1 MTNYKYIID
10 YLILKYYFLVSVILL
25 SCPSFLWAE
34 LVVKADLQGS
44 LNTSYEPLLINQALS
59 KALETHPLIHSR
71 RGDYEASMSD
81 LDAARWSLFPTISTA
96 AQTALDGLDQT
107 SAGVIQPIWSGGR
120 LSGQVESAL
129 ARSKMAL
136 ADIDDARQIVLT
148 DTANSFLELNRAL
161 IKEDIAQSNVVEHQR
176 LFEII
181 QRRALAATSPDVDV
195 QLADARLSYAKSQ
208 ELQVTSSSEI
218 ARSQLEQLIGIEVN
232 GIIPPSEPDMTIDLL
247 SELESSAIAYSPR
260 LRQLRSKSQNLKA
273 EVKVASSV
281 LYPQVSLGY
290 ERQFGQLL
298 FAQEREQIF
307 LSVEFQPG
315 AGMSARALTS
325 AANSR
330 LIANQNEIEAAEREL
345 RRQVQIAWQEREA
358 ARNQLLPSRRLVS
371 ATKEVVESYL
381 RQYTVGRKS
390 WLDVLNAQREFVQ
403 AEFTLSDYRAL
414 LLNSSY
420 RLQILSGSLPLQ
432 EMLN

>member
-1 MTNYKYIID
+1 M
-10 YLILKYYFLVSVILL
+10 KYYSLISAILL
-25 SCPSFLWAE
+25 FCSNFLWAE
-34 LVVKADLQGS
+34 PGIKAEMREFIG
-44 LNTSYEPLLINQALS
+44 TSFEPLSINQALS
-59 KALETHPLIHSR
+59 TALEFHPLILSR
-71 RGDYEASMSD
+71 RGDYEASRSD
-81 LDAARWSLFPTISTA
+81 LDAARWSRFPSISSA

-107 SAGVIQPIWSGGR
+107 SAGIIQPIWSGGR

-136 ADIDDARQIVLT
+136 ADVDGARQIVLT
-148 DTANSFLELNRAL
+148 DTANSFLELTRAL
-161 IKEDIAQSNVVEHQR
+161 IKKDIAQSNVVEHQR

-208 ELQVTSSSEI
+208 ELQVASSKQI
-218 ARSQLEQLIGIEVN
+218 ARSQLEQLIGIEVHD
-232 GIIPPSEPDMTIDLL
+232 IKLPSEPKMAIELL
-247 SELESSAIAYSPR
+247 SELENAAIAYSPT
-260 LRQLRSKSQNLKA
+260 LRQLRSKSNNLKA

-290 ERQFGQLL
+290 ERQFGELL

-330 LIANQNEIEAAEREL
+330 LKANHNEIEAAEREL

-358 ARNQLLPSRRLVS
+358 ARGQLLPSRRLVS

-403 AEFTLSDYRAL
+403 AEFTLSDYRVL

-432 EMLN
+432 EILN

>member
-1 MTNYKYIID
+1 MKHYC
-10 YLILKYYFLVSVILL
+10 LVSVILL
-25 SCPSFLWAE
+25 SCSSFLWAD
-34 LVVKADLQGS
+34 LGAKADMQRPVS
-44 LNTSYEPLLINQALS
+44 TSYAPLLINQALS
-59 KALETHPLIHSR
+59 TALETHPLIHSR

-81 LDAARWSLFPTISTA
+81 LDAARWSRFPTISTA

-129 ARSKMAL
+129 ARSNMAL

-161 IKEDIAQSNVVEHQR
+161 IKENIAQSNVVEHQR

-208 ELQVTSSSEI
+208 ELQVISSSEI

-232 GIIPPSEPDMTIDLL
+232 GIISPSEPNMTIDLL

>member
-1 MTNYKYIID
+1 M
-10 YLILKYYFLVSVILL
+10 KYYSFISAILL
-25 SCPSFLWAE
+25 FCSNFLWAE
-34 LVVKADLQGS
+34 PGIKAEMREFIG
-44 LNTSYEPLLINQALS
+44 TSFEPLSISQALS
-59 KALETHPLIHSR
+59 TALEFHPLILSR
-71 RGDYEASMSD
+71 RGDYEASRSD
-81 LDAARWSLFPTISTA
+81 LDAARWSRFPSISSA

-107 SAGVIQPIWSGGR
+107 SAGIIQPIWSGGR

-136 ADIDDARQIVLT
+136 ADVDDARQIVLT
-148 DTANSFLELNRAL
+148 DTANSFLELTRAL
-161 IKEDIAQSNVVEHQR
+161 IKKDIAQSNVVEHQR

-208 ELQVTSSSEI
+208 ELQVASSKQI
-218 ARSQLEQLIGIEVN
+218 ARSQLEQLIGIEVHD
-232 GIIPPSEPDMTIDLL
+232 IKLPSEPKMTIELL
-247 SELESSAIAYSPR
+247 SELENAAIAYSPT
-260 LRQLRSKSQNLKA
+260 LRQLRSKSNNLKA

-290 ERQFGQLL
+290 ERQFGELL

-330 LIANQNEIEAAEREL
+330 LKANHNEIEAAEREL

-358 ARNQLLPSRRLVS
+358 ARGQLLPSRRLVS

-403 AEFTLSDYRAL
+403 AEFTLSDYRVL

-432 EMLN
+432 EILN

>member
-1 MTNYKYIID
+1 M
-10 YLILKYYFLVSVILL
+10 KYYSLISAILL
-25 SCPSFLWAE
+25 FCSNFLWAE
-34 LVVKADLQGS
+34 PGIKAEMREFIG
-44 LNTSYEPLLINQALS
+44 TSFEPLSINQALS
-59 KALETHPLIHSR
+59 TALEFHPLILSR
-71 RGDYEASMSD
+71 RGDYEASRSD
-81 LDAARWSLFPTISTA
+81 LDAARWSRFPSISSA

-107 SAGVIQPIWSGGR
+107 SAGIIQPIWSGGR

-136 ADIDDARQIVLT
+136 ADVDDARQIVLT
-148 DTANSFLELNRAL
+148 DTANSFLELTRAL
-161 IKEDIAQSNVVEHQR
+161 IKKDIAQSNVVEHQR

-208 ELQVTSSSEI
+208 ELQVASSKQI
-218 ARSQLEQLIGIEVN
+218 ARSQLEQLIGIEVHD
-232 GIIPPSEPDMTIDLL
+232 IKLPSEPKMAIELL
-247 SELESSAIAYSPR
+247 SELENAAIAYSPT
-260 LRQLRSKSQNLKA
+260 LRQLRSKSKNLKA

-290 ERQFGQLL
+290 ERQFGELL

-330 LIANQNEIEAAEREL
+330 LKANHNEIEAAEREL

-358 ARNQLLPSRRLVS
+358 ARGQLLPSRRLVS

-403 AEFTLSDYRAL
+403 AEFTLSDYRVL

>member
-1 MTNYKYIID
+1 M
-10 YLILKYYFLVSVILL
+10 KYYSLISAILL
-25 SCPSFLWAE
+25 FCSNFLWAE
-34 LVVKADLQGS
+34 PGIKAEMREFIG
-44 LNTSYEPLLINQALS
+44 TSFEPLSINQALS
-59 KALETHPLIHSR
+59 TALEFHPLILSR
-71 RGDYEASMSD
+71 RGDYEASRSD
-81 LDAARWSLFPTISTA
+81 LDAARWSRFPSISSA

-107 SAGVIQPIWSGGR
+107 SAGIIQPIWSGGR

-136 ADIDDARQIVLT
+136 ADVDDARQIVLT
-148 DTANSFLELNRAL
+148 DTANSFLELTRAL
-161 IKEDIAQSNVVEHQR
+161 IKKDIAQSNVVEHQR

-208 ELQVTSSSEI
+208 ELQVASSKQI
-218 ARSQLEQLIGIEVN
+218 ARSQLEQLIGIEVHD
-232 GIIPPSEPDMTIDLL
+232 IKLPSEPKMAIELL
-247 SELESSAIAYSPR
+247 SELENAAIAYSPT
-260 LRQLRSKSQNLKA
+260 LRQLRSKSKNLKA

-290 ERQFGQLL
+290 ERQFGELL

-330 LIANQNEIEAAEREL
+330 LKANHNEIEAAEREL

-358 ARNQLLPSRRLVS
+358 ARGQLLPSRRLVS

-403 AEFTLSDYRAL
+403 AEFKLSDYRVL

-432 EMLN
+432 EILN

>member
-1 MTNYKYIID
+1 METRE
-10 YLILKYYFLVSVILL
+10 LIGT
-25 SCPSFLWAE
+25 SF
-34 LVVKADLQGS
+34 
-44 LNTSYEPLLINQALS
+44 EPLSIDQALS
-59 KALETHPLIHSR
+59 TALETHPLILSR
-71 RGDYEASMSD
+71 RGDYEASRSD
-81 LDAARWSLFPTISTA
+81 LDAARWSRFPTISSA

-107 SAGVIQPIWSGGR
+107 SAGIIQPIWSGGR
-120 LSGQVESAL
+120 LSGQIESAL
-129 ARSKMAL
+129 ARSEMAL

-148 DTANSFLELNRAL
+148 DTTNSFLELIRAL
-161 IKEDIAQSNVVEHQR
+161 IKEDIARSNVVEHQR

-208 ELQVTSSSEI
+208 ELQVASSREI
-218 ARSQLEQLIGIEVN
+218 ARSQLEQLIGIEVHD
-232 GIIPPSEPDMTIDLL
+232 IKPPSEPKMMIDLL
-247 SELESSAIAYSPR
+247 SELESSAIAYSPT

-290 ERQFGQLL
+290 ERQFGELL

-330 LIANQNEIEAAEREL
+330 LEANQNEMEAAEREL

-358 ARNQLLPSRRLVS
+358 ARNQLLPSRKLVL

-403 AEFTLSDYRAL
+403 AEFTLSDYRVL

-420 RLQILSGSLPLQ
+420 RLQILSGSLPLR

>member
-1 MTNYKYIID
+1 MREFIGT
-10 YLILKYYFLVSVILL
+10 
-25 SCPSFLWAE
+25 SF
-34 LVVKADLQGS
+34 
-44 LNTSYEPLLINQALS
+44 EPLSISQALS
-59 KALETHPLIHSR
+59 TALEFHPLILSR
-71 RGDYEASMSD
+71 RGDYEASRSD
-81 LDAARWSLFPTISTA
+81 LDAARWSRFPSISSA

-107 SAGVIQPIWSGGR
+107 SAGIIQPIWSGGR

-136 ADIDDARQIVLT
+136 ADVDDARQIVLT
-148 DTANSFLELNRAL
+148 DTANSFLELTRAL
-161 IKEDIAQSNVVEHQR
+161 IKKDIAQSNVVEHQR

-208 ELQVTSSSEI
+208 ELQVASSKQI
-218 ARSQLEQLIGIEVN
+218 ARSQLEQLIGIEVHD
-232 GIIPPSEPDMTIDLL
+232 IKLPSEPKMAIELL
-247 SELESSAIAYSPR
+247 SELENAAIAYSPT
-260 LRQLRSKSQNLKA
+260 LRQLRSKSNNLKA

-290 ERQFGQLL
+290 ERQFGELL

-330 LIANQNEIEAAEREL
+330 LKANHNEIEAAEREL

-358 ARNQLLPSRRLVS
+358 ARGQLLPSRRLVS

-403 AEFTLSDYRAL
+403 AEFTLSDYRVL

-432 EMLN
+432 EILN

>member
-1 MTNYKYIID
+1 METRE
-10 YLILKYYFLVSVILL
+10 LIGT
-25 SCPSFLWAE
+25 SF
-34 LVVKADLQGS
+34 
-44 LNTSYEPLLINQALS
+44 EPLSIDQALS
-59 KALETHPLIHSR
+59 TALETHPLILSR
-71 RGDYEASMSD
+71 RGDYEASRSD
-81 LDAARWSLFPTISTA
+81 LDAARWSRFPTISSA

-107 SAGVIQPIWSGGR
+107 SAGIIQPIWSGGR

-129 ARSKMAL
+129 ARSEMAL

-148 DTANSFLELNRAL
+148 DTANSFLELIRAL
-161 IKEDIAQSNVVEHQR
+161 IKEDIARSNVVEHQR

-208 ELQVTSSSEI
+208 ELQVASSREI
-218 ARSQLEQLIGIEVN
+218 ARSQLEQLIGIEVHD
-232 GIIPPSEPDMTIDLL
+232 IKPPSEPKMMIDLL
-247 SELESSAIAYSPR
+247 SELESSAIAYSPT

-290 ERQFGQLL
+290 ERQFGELL

-330 LIANQNEIEAAEREL
+330 LEANQNEMEAAEREL

-358 ARNQLLPSRRLVS
+358 ARNQLLPSRKLVL

-403 AEFTLSDYRAL
+403 AEFTLSDYRVL

-420 RLQILSGSLPLQ
+420 RLQILSGSLPLR

>member
-1 MTNYKYIID
+1 METRE
-10 YLILKYYFLVSVILL
+10 LIGT
-25 SCPSFLWAE
+25 SF
-34 LVVKADLQGS
+34 
-44 LNTSYEPLLINQALS
+44 EPLSIDQALS
-59 KALETHPLIHSR
+59 TALETHPLILSR
-71 RGDYEASMSD
+71 RGDYEASRSD
-81 LDAARWSLFPTISTA
+81 LDAARWSRFPTISSA

-107 SAGVIQPIWSGGR
+107 SAGIIQPIWSGGR

-129 ARSKMAL
+129 ARSEMAL

-148 DTANSFLELNRAL
+148 DTTNSFLELIRAL
-161 IKEDIAQSNVVEHQR
+161 IKEDIARSNVVEHQR

-208 ELQVTSSSEI
+208 ELQVASSREI
-218 ARSQLEQLIGIEVN
+218 ARSQLEQLIGIEVHD
-232 GIIPPSEPDMTIDLL
+232 IKPPSEPKMMIDLL
-247 SELESSAIAYSPR
+247 SELESSAIAYSPT

-290 ERQFGQLL
+290 ERQFGELL

-330 LIANQNEIEAAEREL
+330 LEANQNEMEAAEREL

-358 ARNQLLPSRRLVS
+358 ARNQLLPSRKLVL

-403 AEFTLSDYRAL
+403 AEFTLSDYRVL

-420 RLQILSGSLPLQ
+420 RLQILSGSLPLR

>member
-1 MTNYKYIID
+1 MTDYKYIND
-10 YLILKYYFLVSVILL
+10 YLILKYYFLVSVILS
-25 SCPSFLWAE
+25 SCSSFLWAE
-34 LVVKADLQGS
+34 LGVKADMQGPV
-44 LNTSYEPLLINQALS
+44 NTSHEPLLMNQALS

-81 LDAARWSLFPTISTA
+81 LDAARWSRFPAISSA

-129 ARSKMAL
+129 ARSNMAL

-218 ARSQLEQLIGIEVN
+218 ARSQLEQLIGIEVKD
-232 GIIPPSEPDMTIDLL
+232 IISPSEPKMTIDLL

-260 LRQLRSKSQNLKA
+260 LRQLRSKSENLKA

>member
-1 MTNYKYIID
+1 MKN
-10 YLILKYYFLVSVILL
+10 YYFVSAILVSCSSLV
-25 SCPSFLWAE
+25 WAE
-34 LVVKADLQGS
+34 PSVKVETRELIG
-44 LNTSYEPLLINQALS
+44 TSFEPLSIDQALS
-59 KALETHPLIHSR
+59 TALETHPLILSR
-71 RGDYEASMSD
+71 RGDYEASRSD
-81 LDAARWSLFPTISTA
+81 LDAARWSRFPTISSA

-107 SAGVIQPIWSGGR
+107 SAGIIQPIWSGGR

-129 ARSKMAL
+129 ARSEMAL

-148 DTANSFLELNRAL
+148 DTANSFLELIRAL
-161 IKEDIAQSNVVEHQR
+161 IKEDIARSNVVEHQR

-208 ELQVTSSSEI
+208 ELQVASSREI
-218 ARSQLEQLIGIEVN
+218 ARSQLEQLIGIEVHD
-232 GIIPPSEPDMTIDLL
+232 IKPPSEPKMMIDLL
-247 SELESSAIAYSPR
+247 SELESSAIAYSPT

-290 ERQFGQLL
+290 ERQFGELL

-330 LIANQNEIEAAEREL
+330 LEANQNEMEAAEREL

-358 ARNQLLPSRRLVS
+358 ARNQLLPSRKLVL

-403 AEFTLSDYRAL
+403 AEFTLSDYRVL

-420 RLQILSGSLPLQ
+420 RLQILSGSLPLR

>member
-1 MTNYKYIID
+1 M
-10 YLILKYYFLVSVILL
+10 KYYSFISAILL
-25 SCPSFLWAE
+25 FCSNFLWAE
-34 LVVKADLQGS
+34 PGIKAEMREFIG
-44 LNTSYEPLLINQALS
+44 TSFEPLSINQALS
-59 KALETHPLIHSR
+59 TALEFHPLILSR
-71 RGDYEASMSD
+71 RGDYEASRSD
-81 LDAARWSLFPTISTA
+81 LDAARWSRFPSISSA

-107 SAGVIQPIWSGGR
+107 SAGIIQPIWSGGR

-136 ADIDDARQIVLT
+136 ADVDGARQIVLT
-148 DTANSFLELNRAL
+148 DTANSFLELTRAL
-161 IKEDIAQSNVVEHQR
+161 IKKDIAQSNVVEHQR

-208 ELQVTSSSEI
+208 ELQVASSKQI
-218 ARSQLEQLIGIEVN
+218 ARSQLEQLIGIEVHD
-232 GIIPPSEPDMTIDLL
+232 IKLPSEPKMTIELL
-247 SELESSAIAYSPR
+247 SELENAAIAYSPT
-260 LRQLRSKSQNLKA
+260 LRQLRSKSNNLKA

-290 ERQFGQLL
+290 ERQFGELL

-330 LIANQNEIEAAEREL
+330 LKANHNEIEAAEREL

-358 ARNQLLPSRRLVS
+358 ARGQLLPSRRLVS

-403 AEFTLSDYRAL
+403 AEFTLSDYRVL

-432 EMLN
+432 EILN

>member
-1 MTNYKYIID
+1 MTNYKYIND
-10 YLILKYYFLVSVILL
+10 YLILKYYFLVSVILS
-25 SCPSFLWAE
+25 SCSSFLWAE
-34 LVVKADLQGS
+34 LGSKADMQRPVS
-44 LNTSYEPLLINQALS
+44 TSYEPLLINQALS
-59 KALETHPLIHSR
+59 TALETHPLIHSR
-71 RGDYEASMSD
+71 LGDYEASMSD
-81 LDAARWSLFPTISTA
+81 LDAARWSRFPTISTA

-129 ARSKMAL
+129 ARSNMAL

-218 ARSQLEQLIGIEVN
+218 ARSQLEQLIGIEVKD
-232 GIIPPSEPDMTIDLL
+232 IISPSEPKMTIDLL

>member
-1 MTNYKYIID
+1 V
-10 YLILKYYFLVSVILL
+10 KYYSLISAILL
-25 SCPSFLWAE
+25 FCSNFLWAE
-34 LVVKADLQGS
+34 PGIKAEMREFIG
-44 LNTSYEPLLINQALS
+44 TSFEPLSINQALS
-59 KALETHPLIHSR
+59 TALEFHPLILSR
-71 RGDYEASMSD
+71 RGDYEASRSD
-81 LDAARWSLFPTISTA
+81 LDAARWSRFPSISSA

-107 SAGVIQPIWSGGR
+107 SAGIIQPIWSGGR

-136 ADIDDARQIVLT
+136 ADVDDARQIVLT
-148 DTANSFLELNRAL
+148 DTANSFLELTRAL
-161 IKEDIAQSNVVEHQR
+161 IKKDIAQSNVVEHQR

-208 ELQVTSSSEI
+208 ELQVASSKQI
-218 ARSQLEQLIGIEVN
+218 ARSQLEQLIGIEVHD
-232 GIIPPSEPDMTIDLL
+232 IKLPSEPKMTIELL
-247 SELESSAIAYSPR
+247 SELENAAIAYSPT
-260 LRQLRSKSQNLKA
+260 LRQLRSKSNNLKA

-290 ERQFGQLL
+290 ERQFGELL

-330 LIANQNEIEAAEREL
+330 LKANYNEIEAAQREL

-358 ARNQLLPSRRLVS
+358 ARGQLLPSRRLVS

-403 AEFTLSDYRAL
+403 AEFTLSDYRVL

>member
-1 MTNYKYIID
+1 M
-10 YLILKYYFLVSVILL
+10 KYYSFISAILL
-25 SCPSFLWAE
+25 FCSNFLWAE
-34 LVVKADLQGS
+34 PGIKAEMREFIG
-44 LNTSYEPLLINQALS
+44 TSFEPLSISQALS
-59 KALETHPLIHSR
+59 TALEFHPLILSR
-71 RGDYEASMSD
+71 RGDYEASRSD
-81 LDAARWSLFPTISTA
+81 LDAARWSRFPSISSA

-107 SAGVIQPIWSGGR
+107 SAGIIQPIWSGGR

-136 ADIDDARQIVLT
+136 ADVDGARQIVLT
-148 DTANSFLELNRAL
+148 DTANSFLELTRAL
-161 IKEDIAQSNVVEHQR
+161 IKKDIAQSNVVEHQR

-208 ELQVTSSSEI
+208 ELQVASSKQI
-218 ARSQLEQLIGIEVN
+218 ARSQLEQLIGIEVHD
-232 GIIPPSEPDMTIDLL
+232 IKLPSEPKMAIELL
-247 SELESSAIAYSPR
+247 SELENAAIAYSPT
-260 LRQLRSKSQNLKA
+260 LRQLRSKSNNLKA

-290 ERQFGQLL
+290 ERQFGELL

-330 LIANQNEIEAAEREL
+330 LKANYNEIEAAQREL

-358 ARNQLLPSRRLVS
+358 ARGQLLPSRRLVS

-403 AEFTLSDYRAL
+403 AEFTLSDYRVL

>member
-1 MTNYKYIID
+1 MTNYKYTID

-25 SCPSFLWAE
+25 SCSSFLWAE
-34 LVVKADLQGS
+34 LGVKADMQGPV
-44 LNTSYEPLLINQALS
+44 NTSYEPLLINQALS
-59 KALETHPLIHSR
+59 TALETHPLIHSR
-71 RGDYEASMSD
+71 RGDYEASISD
-81 LDAARWSLFPTISTA
+81 LDAARWSRFPTISTA
-96 AQTALDGLDQT
+96 AQTALDGLEQT

-129 ARSKMAL
+129 ARSNMAL

-148 DTANSFLELNRAL
+148 DTANSFLELNSAL

-208 ELQVTSSSEI
+208 ELQLISSSEI
-218 ARSQLEQLIGIEVN
+218 ARSQLEQLIGIEVK
-232 GIIPPSEPDMTIDLL
+232 GIISPSEPNMTIDLL
-247 SELESSAIAYSPR
+247 PELESSAIAYSPR

>member
-1 MTNYKYIID
+1 MKTYHLASAI
-10 YLILKYYFLVSVILL
+10 FL
-25 SCPSFLWAE
+25 SCSSFLWAE
-34 LVVKADLQGS
+34 PGVNVDMRELVEK
-44 LNTSYEPLLINQALS
+44 SYEPLSIDQALS
-59 KALETHPLIHSR
+59 TALETHPLVLSR
-71 RGDYEASMSD
+71 LGDYEASRSD
-81 LDAARWSLFPTISTA
+81 LNAARWSRFPTISSA

-107 SAGVIQPIWSGGR
+107 SAGIIQPIWAGGR
-120 LSGQVESAL
+120 LSGQVESAFAL
-129 ARSKMAL
+129 SEMAL
-136 ADIDDARQIVLT
+136 ADVDDARQIVLT
-148 DTANSFLELNRAL
+148 DTAKSFLELIRAL
-161 IKEDIAQSNVVEHQR
+161 IKEDIARSNVVEHQR

-208 ELQVTSSSEI
+208 ELQVVSSRDI
-218 ARSQLEQLIGIEVN
+218 ARSQLEQLIGIEVHD
-232 GIIPPSEPDMTIDLL
+232 IKPPSAPKMTIELL
-247 SELESSAIAYSPR
+247 SELESSAIAFSPT
-260 LRQLRSKSQNLKA
+260 LRQLRSKSQKLKA

-290 ERQFGQLL
+290 ERQFGELL

-315 AGMSARALTS
+315 AGMSARAMTS

-330 LIANQNEIEAAEREL
+330 LEANRNEIEAAEREL

-358 ARNQLLPSRRLVS
+358 ARNQLPPSRRLVL

-403 AEFTLSDYRAL
+403 AEFTLSDYRVL
-414 LLNSSY
+414 RLNSTY

-432 EMLN
+432 KMLN

>member
-1 MTNYKYIID
+1 LTNYKYIID

-315 AGMSARALTS
+315 AGISARALTS

-358 ARNQLLPSRRLVS
+358 AKNQLLPSRRLVS

>member
-315 AGMSARALTS
+315 AGISARALTS

-358 ARNQLLPSRRLVS
+358 AKNQLLPSRRLVS

>member
-1 MTNYKYIID
+1 M
-10 YLILKYYFLVSVILL
+10 VMR
-25 SCPSFLWAE
+25 E
-34 LVVKADLQGS
+34 LVEKS
-44 LNTSYEPLLINQALS
+44 FEPLSIDQALS
-59 KALETHPLIHSR
+59 TALETHPLILSR
-71 RGDYEASMSD
+71 RGDYEASRSD
-81 LDAARWSLFPTISTA
+81 LDAARWSRFPSISSA

-107 SAGVIQPIWSGGR
+107 SAGIIQPIWSGGR

-136 ADIDDARQIVLT
+136 ADVDGARQIVLT
-148 DTANSFLELNRAL
+148 DTANSFLELTRAL
-161 IKEDIAQSNVVEHQR
+161 IKKDIAQSNVVEHQR

-208 ELQVTSSSEI
+208 ELQVASSKQI
-218 ARSQLEQLIGIEVN
+218 ARSQLEQLIGIEVHD
-232 GIIPPSEPDMTIDLL
+232 IKLPSEPKMAIELL
-247 SELESSAIAYSPR
+247 SELENAAIAYSPT
-260 LRQLRSKSQNLKA
+260 LRQLRSKSKNLKA

-290 ERQFGQLL
+290 ERQFGELL

-307 LSVEFQPG
+307 LSLEFQPG

-330 LIANQNEIEAAEREL
+330 LKANHNEIEAAERGL

-358 ARNQLLPSRRLVS
+358 ARGQLLPSRRLVS

-403 AEFTLSDYRAL
+403 AEFTLSDYRVL

>member
-1 MTNYKYIID
+1 MTDYKYIND
-10 YLILKYYFLVSVILL
+10 YLILKYYFLVSVILS
-25 SCPSFLWAE
+25 SCSSFLWAE
-34 LVVKADLQGS
+34 LGVKADMQGPV
-44 LNTSYEPLLINQALS
+44 NTSHEPLLMNQALS

-81 LDAARWSLFPTISTA
+81 LDAARWSRFPAISSA

-129 ARSKMAL
+129 ARSNMAL

-195 QLADARLSYAKSQ
+195 QLANARLSYAKSQ

-232 GIIPPSEPDMTIDLL
+232 GIISPSEPKMTIDLL

-260 LRQLRSKSQNLKA
+260 LRQLRSKSENLKA

-403 AEFTLSDYRAL
+403 AEFTLSDYRVL

>member
-1 MTNYKYIID
+1 VKN
-10 YLILKYYFLVSVILL
+10 YYFVSAILVSCSSLV
-25 SCPSFLWAE
+25 WAE
-34 LVVKADLQGS
+34 PSVKVETRELIG
-44 LNTSYEPLLINQALS
+44 TSFEPLSIDQALS
-59 KALETHPLIHSR
+59 TALETHPLILSR
-71 RGDYEASMSD
+71 RGDYEASRSD
-81 LDAARWSLFPTISTA
+81 LDAARWSRFPTISSA

-107 SAGVIQPIWSGGR
+107 SAGIIQPIWSGGR

-129 ARSKMAL
+129 ARSEMAL

-148 DTANSFLELNRAL
+148 DTANSFLELIRAL
-161 IKEDIAQSNVVEHQR
+161 IKEDIARSNVVEHQR

-208 ELQVTSSSEI
+208 ELQVASSREI
-218 ARSQLEQLIGIEVN
+218 ARSQLEQLIGIEVHD
-232 GIIPPSEPDMTIDLL
+232 IKPPSEPKMMIDLL
-247 SELESSAIAYSPR
+247 SELESSAIAYSPT

-290 ERQFGQLL
+290 ERQFGELL

-330 LIANQNEIEAAEREL
+330 LEANQNEMEAAEREL

-358 ARNQLLPSRRLVS
+358 ARNQLLPSRKLVL

-403 AEFTLSDYRAL
+403 AEFTLSDYRVL

-420 RLQILSGSLPLQ
+420 RLQILSGSLPLR

>member
-195 QLADARLSYAKSQ
+195 QLADARLSFAKSQ

-315 AGMSARALTS
+315 AGISARALTS

-358 ARNQLLPSRRLVS
+358 AKNQLLPSRRLVS

>member
-1 MTNYKYIID
+1 MTDYKYIND
-10 YLILKYYFLVSVILL
+10 YLILKYYFLVSVILS
-25 SCPSFLWAE
+25 SCSSFLWAE
-34 LVVKADLQGS
+34 LGVKADMQGPV
-44 LNTSYEPLLINQALS
+44 NTSHEPLLMNQALS

-81 LDAARWSLFPTISTA
+81 LDAARWSRFPAISSA

-129 ARSKMAL
+129 ARSNMAL

-218 ARSQLEQLIGIEVN
+218 ARSQLEQLIGIEVKD
-232 GIIPPSEPDMTIDLL
+232 IISPSEPKMTIDLL

-260 LRQLRSKSQNLKA
+260 LRQLRSKSENLKA

-307 LSVEFQPG
+307 LSVVFQPG

>member
-1 MTNYKYIID
+1 MKN
-10 YLILKYYFLVSVILL
+10 YYFVSAILVSCSSLV
-25 SCPSFLWAE
+25 WAE
-34 LVVKADLQGS
+34 PSVKVETRELIG
-44 LNTSYEPLLINQALS
+44 TSFEPLSIDQALS
-59 KALETHPLIHSR
+59 TALETHPLILSR
-71 RGDYEASMSD
+71 RGDYEASRSD
-81 LDAARWSLFPTISTA
+81 LDAARWSRFPTISSA

-107 SAGVIQPIWSGGR
+107 SAGIIQPIWSGGR

-129 ARSKMAL
+129 ARSEMAL

-148 DTANSFLELNRAL
+148 DTTNSFLELIRAL
-161 IKEDIAQSNVVEHQR
+161 IKEDIARSNVVEHQR

-208 ELQVTSSSEI
+208 ELQVASSREI
-218 ARSQLEQLIGIEVN
+218 ARSQLEQLIGIEVHD
-232 GIIPPSEPDMTIDLL
+232 IKPPSEPKMMIDLL
-247 SELESSAIAYSPR
+247 SELESSAIAYSPT

-290 ERQFGQLL
+290 ERQFGELL

-330 LIANQNEIEAAEREL
+330 LEANQNEMEAAEREL

-358 ARNQLLPSRRLVS
+358 ARNQLLPSRKLVL

-403 AEFTLSDYRAL
+403 AEFTLSDYRVL

-420 RLQILSGSLPLQ
+420 RLQILSGSLPLR

>member
-1 MTNYKYIID
+1 M
-10 YLILKYYFLVSVILL
+10 KYYSFISAILL
-25 SCPSFLWAE
+25 FCSNFLWAE
-34 LVVKADLQGS
+34 PGIKAEMREFIG
-44 LNTSYEPLLINQALS
+44 TSFEPLSINQALS
-59 KALETHPLIHSR
+59 TALEFHPLILSR
-71 RGDYEASMSD
+71 RGDYEASRSD
-81 LDAARWSLFPTISTA
+81 LDAARWSRFPSISSA

-107 SAGVIQPIWSGGR
+107 SAGIIQPIWSGGR

-136 ADIDDARQIVLT
+136 ADVDGARQIVLT
-148 DTANSFLELNRAL
+148 DTANSFLELTRAL
-161 IKEDIAQSNVVEHQR
+161 IKKDIAQSNVVEHQR

-208 ELQVTSSSEI
+208 ELQVASSKQI
-218 ARSQLEQLIGIEVN
+218 ARSQLEQLIGIEVHD
-232 GIIPPSEPDMTIDLL
+232 IKLPSEPKMAIELL
-247 SELESSAIAYSPR
+247 SELENAAIAYSPT
-260 LRQLRSKSQNLKA
+260 LRQLRSKSNNLKA

-290 ERQFGQLL
+290 ERQFGELL

-330 LIANQNEIEAAEREL
+330 LKANHNEIEAAEREL

-358 ARNQLLPSRRLVS
+358 ARGQLLPSRRLVS

-403 AEFTLSDYRAL
+403 AEFTLSDYRVL

-432 EMLN
+432 EILN

>member
-1 MTNYKYIID
+1 M
-10 YLILKYYFLVSVILL
+10 KYYSLISAILL
-25 SCPSFLWAE
+25 FCSNFLWAE
-34 LVVKADLQGS
+34 PGIKAEMREFIG
-44 LNTSYEPLLINQALS
+44 TSFEPLSISQALS
-59 KALETHPLIHSR
+59 TALEFHPLILSR
-71 RGDYEASMSD
+71 RGDYEASRSD
-81 LDAARWSLFPTISTA
+81 LDAARWSRFPSISSA

-107 SAGVIQPIWSGGR
+107 SAGIIQPIWSGGR

-136 ADIDDARQIVLT
+136 ADVDDARQIVLT
-148 DTANSFLELNRAL
+148 DTANSFLELTRAL
-161 IKEDIAQSNVVEHQR
+161 IKKDIAQSNVVEHQR

-208 ELQVTSSSEI
+208 ELQVASSKQI
-218 ARSQLEQLIGIEVN
+218 ARSQLEQLIGIEVHD
-232 GIIPPSEPDMTIDLL
+232 IKLPSEPKMTIELL
-247 SELESSAIAYSPR
+247 SELENAAIAYSPT
-260 LRQLRSKSQNLKA
+260 LRQLRSKSKNLKA

-290 ERQFGQLL
+290 ERQFGELL

-330 LIANQNEIEAAEREL
+330 LKANHNEIEAAEREL

-358 ARNQLLPSRRLVS
+358 ARGQLLPSRRLVS

>member
-1 MTNYKYIID
+1 MREFIGT
-10 YLILKYYFLVSVILL
+10 
-25 SCPSFLWAE
+25 SF
-34 LVVKADLQGS
+34 
-44 LNTSYEPLLINQALS
+44 EPLSISQALS
-59 KALETHPLIHSR
+59 TALEFHPLILSR
-71 RGDYEASMSD
+71 RGDYEASRSD
-81 LDAARWSLFPTISTA
+81 LDAARWSRFPSISSA

-107 SAGVIQPIWSGGR
+107 SAGIIQPIWSGGR

-136 ADIDDARQIVLT
+136 ADVDDARQIVLT
-148 DTANSFLELNRAL
+148 DTANSFLELTRAL
-161 IKEDIAQSNVVEHQR
+161 IKKDIAQSNVVEHQR

-208 ELQVTSSSEI
+208 ELQVASSKQI
-218 ARSQLEQLIGIEVN
+218 ARSQLEQLIGIEVHD
-232 GIIPPSEPDMTIDLL
+232 IKLPSEPKMTIELL
-247 SELESSAIAYSPR
+247 SELENAAIAYSPT
-260 LRQLRSKSQNLKA
+260 LRQLRSKSNNLKA

-290 ERQFGQLL
+290 ERQFGELL

-330 LIANQNEIEAAEREL
+330 LKANHNEIEAAEREL

-358 ARNQLLPSRRLVS
+358 ARGQLLPSRRLVS

-403 AEFTLSDYRAL
+403 AEFTLSDYRVL

-432 EMLN
+432 EILN

>member
-1 MTNYKYIID
+1 M
-10 YLILKYYFLVSVILL
+10 KYYSFISAILL
-25 SCPSFLWAE
+25 FCSNFLWAE
-34 LVVKADLQGS
+34 PGIKAEMREFIG
-44 LNTSYEPLLINQALS
+44 TSFEPLSINQALS
-59 KALETHPLIHSR
+59 TALEFHPLILSR
-71 RGDYEASMSD
+71 RGDYEASRSD
-81 LDAARWSLFPTISTA
+81 LDAARWSRFPSISSA

-107 SAGVIQPIWSGGR
+107 SAGIIQPIWSGGR

-136 ADIDDARQIVLT
+136 ADVDGARQIVLT
-148 DTANSFLELNRAL
+148 DTANSFLELTRAL
-161 IKEDIAQSNVVEHQR
+161 IKKDIAQSNVVEHQR

-208 ELQVTSSSEI
+208 ELQVASSKQI
-218 ARSQLEQLIGIEVN
+218 ARSQLEQLIGIEVHD
-232 GIIPPSEPDMTIDLL
+232 IKLPSEPKMAIELL
-247 SELESSAIAYSPR
+247 SELENAAIAYSPT
-260 LRQLRSKSQNLKA
+260 LRQLRSKSKNLKA

-290 ERQFGQLL
+290 ERQFGELL

-330 LIANQNEIEAAEREL
+330 LKANHNEIEAAEREL

-358 ARNQLLPSRRLVS
+358 ARGQLLPSRRLVS

-403 AEFTLSDYRAL
+403 AEFTLSDYRVL

-432 EMLN
+432 EILN

>member
-1 MTNYKYIID
+1 MT
-10 YLILKYYFLVSVILL
+10 
-25 SCPSFLWAE
+25 
-34 LVVKADLQGS
+34 
-44 LNTSYEPLLINQALS
+44 
-59 KALETHPLIHSR
+59 
-71 RGDYEASMSD
+71 
-81 LDAARWSLFPTISTA
+81 
-96 AQTALDGLDQT
+96 
-107 SAGVIQPIWSGGR
+107 
-120 LSGQVESAL
+120 
-129 ARSKMAL
+129 
-136 ADIDDARQIVLT
+136 
-148 DTANSFLELNRAL
+148 
-161 IKEDIAQSNVVEHQR
+161 SN
-176 LFEII
+176 
-181 QRRALAATSPDVDV
+181 
-195 QLADARLSYAKSQ
+195 
-208 ELQVTSSSEI
+208 
-218 ARSQLEQLIGIEVN
+218 
-232 GIIPPSEPDMTIDLL
+232 LL
-247 SELESSAIAYSPR
+247 SEFESSAIAYSPR

-273 EVKVASSV
+273 ELKVASSV

-290 ERQFGQLL
+290 ERQFGELL

-307 LSVEFQPG
+307 VSVEFQPG

-330 LIANQNEIEAAEREL
+330 LKANHNEIEAAEREL

-358 ARNQLLPSRRLVS
+358 ARGQLLPSRRLVS

>member
-1 MTNYKYIID
+1 M
-10 YLILKYYFLVSVILL
+10 KYYSFISAILL
-25 SCPSFLWAE
+25 FCSNFLWAE
-34 LVVKADLQGS
+34 PGIKAEMREFIG
-44 LNTSYEPLLINQALS
+44 TSFEPLSISQALS
-59 KALETHPLIHSR
+59 TALEFHPLILSR
-71 RGDYEASMSD
+71 RGDYEASRSD
-81 LDAARWSLFPTISTA
+81 LDAARWSRFPSISSA

-107 SAGVIQPIWSGGR
+107 SAGIIQPIWSGGR

-136 ADIDDARQIVLT
+136 ADVDGARQIVLT
-148 DTANSFLELNRAL
+148 DTANSFLELTRAL
-161 IKEDIAQSNVVEHQR
+161 IKKDIAQSNVVEHQR

-208 ELQVTSSSEI
+208 ELQVASSKQI
-218 ARSQLEQLIGIEVN
+218 ARSQLEQLIGIEVHD
-232 GIIPPSEPDMTIDLL
+232 IKLPSEPKMTIELL
-247 SELESSAIAYSPR
+247 SELENAAIAYSPT
-260 LRQLRSKSQNLKA
+260 LRQLRSKSNNLKA

-290 ERQFGQLL
+290 ERQFGELL

-330 LIANQNEIEAAEREL
+330 LKANYNEIEAAQREL

-358 ARNQLLPSRRLVS
+358 ARGQLLPSRRLVS

-403 AEFTLSDYRAL
+403 AEFTLSDYRVL

-432 EMLN
+432 EILN

>member
-1 MTNYKYIID
+1 M
-10 YLILKYYFLVSVILL
+10 KYYSFISAILL
-25 SCPSFLWAE
+25 FCSNFLWAE
-34 LVVKADLQGS
+34 PGIKAEMREFIG
-44 LNTSYEPLLINQALS
+44 TSFEPLSISQALS
-59 KALETHPLIHSR
+59 TALEFHPLILSR
-71 RGDYEASMSD
+71 RGDYEASRSD
-81 LDAARWSLFPTISTA
+81 LDAARWSRFPSISSA

-107 SAGVIQPIWSGGR
+107 SAGIIQPIWSGGR

-136 ADIDDARQIVLT
+136 ADVDGARQIVLT
-148 DTANSFLELNRAL
+148 DTANSFLELTRAL
-161 IKEDIAQSNVVEHQR
+161 IKKDIAQSNVVEHQR

-208 ELQVTSSSEI
+208 ELQVASSKQI
-218 ARSQLEQLIGIEVN
+218 ARSQLEQLIGIEVHD
-232 GIIPPSEPDMTIDLL
+232 IKLPSEPKMAIELL
-247 SELESSAIAYSPR
+247 SELENAAIAYSPT
-260 LRQLRSKSQNLKA
+260 LRQLRSKSKNLKA

-290 ERQFGQLL
+290 ERQFGELL

-330 LIANQNEIEAAEREL
+330 LKANYNEIEAAQREL

-358 ARNQLLPSRRLVS
+358 ARGQLLPSRRLVS

-403 AEFTLSDYRAL
+403 AEFTLSDYRVL

>member
-1 MTNYKYIID
+1 MREFIGT
-10 YLILKYYFLVSVILL
+10 
-25 SCPSFLWAE
+25 SF
-34 LVVKADLQGS
+34 
-44 LNTSYEPLLINQALS
+44 EPLSINQALS
-59 KALETHPLIHSR
+59 TALEFHPLILSR
-71 RGDYEASMSD
+71 RGDYEASRSD
-81 LDAARWSLFPTISTA
+81 LDAARWSRFHSISSA

-107 SAGVIQPIWSGGR
+107 SAGIIQPIWSGGR

-136 ADIDDARQIVLT
+136 ADVDDARQIVLT
-148 DTANSFLELNRAL
+148 DTANSFLELTRAL
-161 IKEDIAQSNVVEHQR
+161 IKKDIAQSNVVEHQR

-208 ELQVTSSSEI
+208 ELQVASSKQI
-218 ARSQLEQLIGIEVN
+218 ARSQLEQLIGIEVHD
-232 GIIPPSEPDMTIDLL
+232 IKLPSEPKMAIELL
-247 SELESSAIAYSPR
+247 SELENAAIAYSPT
-260 LRQLRSKSQNLKA
+260 LRQLRSKSNNLKA

-290 ERQFGQLL
+290 ERQFGELL

-330 LIANQNEIEAAEREL
+330 LKANHNEIEAAEREL

-358 ARNQLLPSRRLVS
+358 ARGQLLPSRRLVS

-403 AEFTLSDYRAL
+403 AEFTLSDYRVL

-432 EMLN
+432 EILN

>member
-1 MTNYKYIID
+1 M
-10 YLILKYYFLVSVILL
+10 KYYSLISAILL
-25 SCPSFLWAE
+25 FCSNFLWAE
-34 LVVKADLQGS
+34 PGIKAEMREFIG
-44 LNTSYEPLLINQALS
+44 TSFEPLSINQALS
-59 KALETHPLIHSR
+59 TALEFHPLILSR
-71 RGDYEASMSD
+71 RGDYEASRSD
-81 LDAARWSLFPTISTA
+81 LDAARWSRFPSISSA

-107 SAGVIQPIWSGGR
+107 SAGIIQPIWSGGR

-136 ADIDDARQIVLT
+136 ADVDDARQIVLT
-148 DTANSFLELNRAL
+148 DTANSFLELTRAL
-161 IKEDIAQSNVVEHQR
+161 IKKDIAQSNVVEHQR

-208 ELQVTSSSEI
+208 ELQVASSKQI
-218 ARSQLEQLIGIEVN
+218 ARSQLEQLIGIEVHD
-232 GIIPPSEPDMTIDLL
+232 IKLPSEPKMAIELL
-247 SELESSAIAYSPR
+247 SELENAAIAYSPT
-260 LRQLRSKSQNLKA
+260 LRQLRSKSNNLKA

-290 ERQFGQLL
+290 ERQFGELL

-330 LIANQNEIEAAEREL
+330 LKANHNEIEAAEREL

-358 ARNQLLPSRRLVS
+358 ARGQLLPSRRLVS

-403 AEFTLSDYRAL
+403 AEFTLSDYRVL

-432 EMLN
+432 EILN

>member
-1 MTNYKYIID
+1 M
-10 YLILKYYFLVSVILL
+10 KYYSFISAILL
-25 SCPSFLWAE
+25 FCSNFLWAE
-34 LVVKADLQGS
+34 PGIKAEMREFIG
-44 LNTSYEPLLINQALS
+44 TSFEPLSISQALS
-59 KALETHPLIHSR
+59 TALEFHPLILSR
-71 RGDYEASMSD
+71 RGDYEASRSD
-81 LDAARWSLFPTISTA
+81 LDAARWSRFPSISSA

-107 SAGVIQPIWSGGR
+107 SAGIIQPIWSGGR

-136 ADIDDARQIVLT
+136 ADVDGARQIVLT
-148 DTANSFLELNRAL
+148 DTANSFLELTRAL
-161 IKEDIAQSNVVEHQR
+161 IKKDIAQSNVVEHQR

-208 ELQVTSSSEI
+208 ELQVASSKQI
-218 ARSQLEQLIGIEVN
+218 ARSQLEQLIGIEVHD
-232 GIIPPSEPDMTIDLL
+232 IKLPSEPKMAIELL
-247 SELESSAIAYSPR
+247 SELENAAIAYSPT
-260 LRQLRSKSQNLKA
+260 LRQLRSKSKNLKA

-290 ERQFGQLL
+290 ERQFGELL

-330 LIANQNEIEAAEREL
+330 LKANHNEIEAAQREL

-358 ARNQLLPSRRLVS
+358 ARGQLLPSRRLVS

-403 AEFTLSDYRAL
+403 AEFTLSDYRVL

>member
-1 MTNYKYIID
+1 M
-10 YLILKYYFLVSVILL
+10 KYYSLISAILL
-25 SCPSFLWAE
+25 FCSNFLWAE
-34 LVVKADLQGS
+34 PGIKAEMREFIG
-44 LNTSYEPLLINQALS
+44 TSFEPLSISQALS
-59 KALETHPLIHSR
+59 TALEFHPLILSR
-71 RGDYEASMSD
+71 RGDYEASRSD
-81 LDAARWSLFPTISTA
+81 LDAARWSRFPSISSA

-107 SAGVIQPIWSGGR
+107 SAGIIQPIWSGGR

-136 ADIDDARQIVLT
+136 ADVDGARQIVLT
-148 DTANSFLELNRAL
+148 DTANSFLELTRAL
-161 IKEDIAQSNVVEHQR
+161 IKKDIAQSNVVEHQR

-208 ELQVTSSSEI
+208 ELQVASSKQI
-218 ARSQLEQLIGIEVN
+218 ARSQLEQLIGIEVHD
-232 GIIPPSEPDMTIDLL
+232 IKLPSEPKMAIELL
-247 SELESSAIAYSPR
+247 SELENAAIAYSPT
-260 LRQLRSKSQNLKA
+260 LRQLRSKSNNLKA

-290 ERQFGQLL
+290 ERQFGELL

-330 LIANQNEIEAAEREL
+330 LKANHNEIEAAEREL

-358 ARNQLLPSRRLVS
+358 ARGQLLPSRRLVS

-403 AEFTLSDYRAL
+403 AEFTLSDYRVL

-432 EMLN
+432 EILN

>member
-1 MTNYKYIID
+1 M
-10 YLILKYYFLVSVILL
+10 KYYSLISAILL
-25 SCPSFLWAE
+25 FCSNFLWAE
-34 LVVKADLQGS
+34 PGIKAEMREFIG
-44 LNTSYEPLLINQALS
+44 TSFEPLSINQALS
-59 KALETHPLIHSR
+59 TALEFHPLILSR
-71 RGDYEASMSD
+71 RGDYEASRSD
-81 LDAARWSLFPTISTA
+81 LDAARWSRFPSISSA

-107 SAGVIQPIWSGGR
+107 SAGIIQPIWSGGR

-136 ADIDDARQIVLT
+136 ADVDDARQIVLT
-148 DTANSFLELNRAL
+148 DTANSFLELTRAL
-161 IKEDIAQSNVVEHQR
+161 IKKDIAQSNVVEHQR

-208 ELQVTSSSEI
+208 ELQVASSKQI
-218 ARSQLEQLIGIEVN
+218 ARSQLEQLIGIEVHD
-232 GIIPPSEPDMTIDLL
+232 IKLPSEPKMTIELL
-247 SELESSAIAYSPR
+247 SELENAAIAYSPT
-260 LRQLRSKSQNLKA
+260 LRQLRSKSNNLKA

-290 ERQFGQLL
+290 ERQFGELL

-330 LIANQNEIEAAEREL
+330 LKANHNEIEAAEREL

-358 ARNQLLPSRRLVS
+358 ARGQLLPSRRLVS

-403 AEFTLSDYRAL
+403 AEFTLSDYRVL

-432 EMLN
+432 EILN

>member
-1 MTNYKYIID
+1 METRE
-10 YLILKYYFLVSVILL
+10 LIGT
-25 SCPSFLWAE
+25 SF
-34 LVVKADLQGS
+34 
-44 LNTSYEPLLINQALS
+44 EPLSIDQALS
-59 KALETHPLIHSR
+59 TALETHPLILSR
-71 RGDYEASMSD
+71 RGDYEASRSD
-81 LDAARWSLFPTISTA
+81 LDAARWSRFPTISSA

-107 SAGVIQPIWSGGR
+107 SAGIIQPIWSGGR
-120 LSGQVESAL
+120 LSGQIESAL
-129 ARSKMAL
+129 ARSEMAL

-148 DTANSFLELNRAL
+148 DTANSFLELIRAL
-161 IKEDIAQSNVVEHQR
+161 IKEDIARSNVVEHQR

-208 ELQVTSSSEI
+208 ELQVASSREI
-218 ARSQLEQLIGIEVN
+218 ARSQLEQLIGIEVHD
-232 GIIPPSEPDMTIDLL
+232 IKPPSEPKMMIDLL
-247 SELESSAIAYSPR
+247 SELESSAIAYSPT

-290 ERQFGQLL
+290 ERQFGELL

-330 LIANQNEIEAAEREL
+330 LEANQNEMEAAEREL

-358 ARNQLLPSRRLVS
+358 ARNQLLPSRKLVL

-403 AEFTLSDYRAL
+403 AEFTLSDYRVL

-420 RLQILSGSLPLQ
+420 RLQILSGSLPLR